1 MVRPL
6 RIEYPGALYHVM
18 SRGNA
23 YQDIS
28 LTTKI
33 DFLFLTILNEGVRHS
48 SPYDE
53 VREGIILGS
62 PQFIG
67 WIWDKFKDREEIQEI
82 KKSERMISRPSLE
95 DLFSEI
101 ATKEE
106 RDIVI
111 KAARIRAGYSVTDIS
126 NYLDLHRTTIS
137 RILNGS
143 L

>member
-1 MVRPL
+1 MCIRD
-6 RIEYPGALYHVM
+6 
-18 SRGNA
+18 S
-23 YQDIS
+23 
-28 LTTKI
+28 
-33 DFLFLTILNEGVRHS
+33 
-48 SPYDE
+48 
-53 VREGIILGS
+53 
-62 PQFIG
+62 
-67 WIWDKFKDREEIQEI
+67 REEIQEI